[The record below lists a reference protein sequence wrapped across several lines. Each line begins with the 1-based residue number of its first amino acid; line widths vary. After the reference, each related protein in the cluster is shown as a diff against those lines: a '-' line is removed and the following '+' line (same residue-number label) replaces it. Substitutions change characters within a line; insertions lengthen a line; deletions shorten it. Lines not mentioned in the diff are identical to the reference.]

1 MRAGDC
7 ARARPP
13 FPLIK
18 ATGTP
23 YEAGYAVGTQ
33 CRHQLA
39 HLLACTQEQAGSY
52 WGTLVDRSRLYLE
65 ASRMHLPRRVQEL
78 EGAAA
83 GAALPFSELFSI
95 FCLEELELMHRA
107 GSARGRRG
115 CTDFAAAGKAT
126 VKREVYA
133 CHNEDWNQE
142 EAGDLVVVSVRI
154 QGEIP
159 FLAVAY
165 GGLLPSMGMNQAG
178 LAVTGNALDQND
190 LRVGVPRVL
199 LVREAMSCPGLAEA
213 LEVAALPARASS
225 YNNVFT
231 SVQGD
236 IYNFEGSATDFEIS
250 YSSTISV
257 HTNHYLSPR
266 MRAYEADPLEMGTAV
281 RYHTA
286 RRLLEDQMGHITLET
301 CQRILAD
308 HTHAPYSICRHPR
321 PDRPPTQTV
330 TTFSAICDLTHR
342 RLLVCPGNPC
352 QGEYAEYTLAPER
365 TSAPGEISFA

>member
-1 MRAGDC
+1 MSTGDC
-7 ARARPP
+7 VRPLH
-13 FPLIK
+13 PLRPLCPLCLVE
-18 ATGTP
+18 ASGTP
-23 YEAGYAVGTQ
+23 YEAGHAIGVQ
-33 CRHQLA
+33 CQHQLA
-39 HLLACTQEQAGSY
+39 HLLACTQGEAGPR
-52 WGTLVDRSRLYLE
+52 WGELVDRSKLYLE

-83 GAALPFSELFSI
+83 GAALPLPELFAA
-95 FCLEELELMHRA
+95 FCLEELC
-107 GSARGRRG
+107 GYRGDWRRG
-115 CTDFAAAGKAT
+115 CTDFVVAGKAT
-126 VKREVYA
+126 SAGEVCA

-142 EAGDLVVVSVRI
+142 EAGDLVVVSAHI
-154 QGEIP
+154 QGETP

-165 GGLLPSMGMNQAG
+165 GGVLPSMGMNQAG

-190 LRVGVPRVL
+190 MQVGVPRVL
-199 LVREAMSCPGLAEA
+199 LVREALGCPGLAEA
-213 LEVAALPARASS
+213 LQVAALPARASS

-231 SVQGD
+231 SVRGD

-266 MRAYEADPLEMGTAV
+266 MRRYEADPREMGTVV
-281 RYHTA
+281 RYYTA
-286 RRLLEDQMGHITLET
+286 RRLLEEQMGHITLET

-321 PDRPPTQTV
+321 PERPPTQTV
-330 TTFSAICDLTHR
+330 TTFAAICDLTHG

-352 QGEYAEYTLAPER
+352 QGEYTEYTLAPETAR
-365 TSAPGEISFA
+365 PGS